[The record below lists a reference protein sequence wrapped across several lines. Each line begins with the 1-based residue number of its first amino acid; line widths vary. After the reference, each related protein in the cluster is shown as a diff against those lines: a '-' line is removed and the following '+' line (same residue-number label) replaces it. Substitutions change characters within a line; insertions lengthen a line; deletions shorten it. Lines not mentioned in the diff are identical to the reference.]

1 MCLCCFYF
9 LLLSNTQC
17 WINICWSFAQS
28 SSEVI
33 HLFMLSQTVVMVP
46 WLQTSREMTLL
57 WDQLRQGAAMQI
69 SLTKDN
75 VQACRSA
82 AKAKGSPASLQLPHV
97 HCFHTPFIDF
107 FFVSFAEYLV
117 LWGTVVVLRPALY
130 NACTLSCIISDLPW
144 AFVPAIVPFLFSW
157 LLWVPWPLATHE
169 WNYHTIAT
177 LPFST

>member
-75 VQACRSA
+75 VQACISA

-97 HCFHTPFIDF
+97 HCFHTAFIDF
-107 FFVSFAEYLV
+107 FFCVICWISCSLRYCGSLEASTVQCLYLV
-117 LWGTVVVLRPALY
+117 LHHLRPLMSFCSS
-130 NACTLSCIISDLPW
+130 NCSLSVQLTSLSPLTTGYPWMKLPHYCYS
-144 AFVPAIVPFLFSW
+144 AF
-157 LLWVPWPLATHE
+157 
-169 WNYHTIAT
+169 
-177 LPFST
+177 